1 MLGRL
6 KVRML
11 KAVSLDSSKK
21 SCSELNKSVKSVAIL
36 TSSHH
41 YIVRTPQ
48 KIPWKGV
55 EQKRGEGKQR
65 FKKRGGGGQAGS
77 RGGCHKRGA
86 WNPLTNYALSKS
98 HKWPGNTSTKFPLLY
113 PASIELT
120 PQGKL
125 IIKNNE
131 SNFFTTALWCCV

>member
-36 TSSHH
+36 ISSHH

-48 KIPWKGV
+48 KIPWTGV

-65 FKKRGGGGQAGS
+65 FKKRGGQAGS
-77 RGGCHKRGA
+77 RGGCLKKVGEG
-86 WNPLTNYALSKS
+86 WNPLTNYAYLYIFIFSYILVYWWCILS
-98 HKWPGNTSTKFPLLY
+98 HLLWRVFH
-113 PASIELT
+113 EKQRMLT
-120 PQGKL
+120 QWSAPDPMG
-125 IIKNNE
+125 
-131 SNFFTTALWCCV
+131 